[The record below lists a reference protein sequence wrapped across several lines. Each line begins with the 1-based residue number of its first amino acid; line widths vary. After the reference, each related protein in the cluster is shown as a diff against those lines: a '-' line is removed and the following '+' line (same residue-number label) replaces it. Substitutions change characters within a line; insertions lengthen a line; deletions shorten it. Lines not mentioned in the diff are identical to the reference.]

1 MGPPSFFFC
10 RAFSKMEQKVKII
23 MKNNELIHIE

>member
-1 MGPPSFFFC
+1 MGPPSFFC